1 MNGHT
6 LHQMIIHET
15 MPKWKCI
22 KARVCHG
29 YYYYL
34 LEVMLHFRVLH
45 MIIYAI
51 WCITS
56 ISITAQWDVL
66 IWFKISPIIM
76 GIFEVYRNE
85 FEIEKVDIHHNFVYD
100 TINIQLI
107 LFNVCFWY
115 FLVYQISI
123 LCVPNLFY
131 FSTTMHVPEA

>member
-6 LHQMIIHET
+6 MHQMIIHET

-45 MIIYAI
+45 MIMYAI

-56 ISITAQWDVL
+56 ISITTQWDVL
-66 IWFKISPIIM
+66 IWFKISSIIVSKFM
-76 GIFEVYRNE
+76 VLR
-85 FEIEKVDIHHNFVYD
+85 IHIMILELKSFTIWLFQLNQTISWINTISSLIWILDSLKTLCHN
-100 TINIQLI
+100 
-107 LFNVCFWY
+107 NVKIDF
-115 FLVYQISI
+115 Q
-123 LCVPNLFY
+123 
-131 FSTTMHVPEA
+131 